1 VKRRICIVSLRYNPA
16 HVQHLIAYAK
26 LVQELGDESC
36 FLLDPAYS
44 KFPELAELAQ
54 VFDLDSNLSSL
65 GFTHALIYNAST
77 ANRMIAAALKQN
89 GTKIL
94 YVLHEPRHPILSFLW
109 AEGPEIGIKGVIA
122 HRYSVPV
129 IKIADVVL
137 LASRFGL
144 KVYNDSDRKHN
155 ASCAYFPLIYDDEAY
170 QDVDALLQGKQY
182 FGFMGGLCRAHGFD
196 QFLHFMR
203 SELQRGSDLRFLIA
217 SRHPLPAEVINDPIV
232 KKNSEKLKLQ
242 CGRPLSSEEMNL
254 AYAESFCIWNIYRRS
269 TQSGVLPKAFMFG
282 TPVMASSSGSFPE
295 FVKDGVNGRFA
306 AGHDHRAIAQSLANI
321 RADQRNFVVNC
332 RRTFNEEFFYRAN
345 LSRFDRLLSSAAD
358 GRVRQQLINK

>member
-1 VKRRICIVSLRYNPA
+1 MKRKICIVSLRYNPA

-26 LVQELGDESC
+26 LVQELGSEPF
-36 FLLDPAYS
+36 FLLDPGYS
-44 KFPELAELAQ
+44 QFPELGELAQ
-54 VFDLDSNLSSL
+54 VFDPDSQFSSF

-77 ANRMIAAALKQN
+77 ANRMVATALKEN

-94 YVLHEPRHPILSFLW
+94 YVLHEPQQPILDFLW
-109 AEGPEIGIKGVIA
+109 AEGPKIGIKGIVA

-155 ASCAYFPLIYDDEAY
+155 ASCAYFPLIYDDEAPR
-170 QDVDALLQGKQY
+170 DVGSLLPDKHY

-196 QFLHFMR
+196 HFVRFMR
-203 SELQRGSDLRFLIA
+203 SELLRGSDLRFLIA
-217 SRHPLPAEVINDPIV
+217 SRHPLPADVKNDPVV
-232 KKNSEKLKLQ
+232 KKNPDKLKLM
-242 CGRPLSSEEMNL
+242 CGRPLSSDEINL

-282 TPVMASSSGSFPE
+282 TPVLASSSGSFPE
-295 FVKDGVNGRFA
+295 FVKDGVNGKFGEGQDHDAIGRSLSDVRANQENFA
-306 AGHDHRAIAQSLANI
+306 
-321 RADQRNFVVNC
+321 FNC
-332 RRTFNEEFFYRAN
+332 RRTFNEEFFYKAN
-345 LSRFDRLLSSAAD
+345 LSRFDSLL
-358 GRVRQQLINK
+358 